1 MGLSIRV
8 FIVEDDNTIKRLPM
22 IRFERLLNRDPNEKL
37 SKYAG
42 KRVRYALIVVDLVN
56 RRPIEI
62 VKDEFAYLNFDD
74 EGRLELSE
82 HEQAE
87 SLAFD
92 MLNFFSLKQK
102 DKRVID
108 ARHKFAKKRYF
119 DKYRW
124 EPSDE
129 IIAAIS
135 EAIFGKFF

>member
-129 IIAAIS
+129 IIAAI
-135 EAIFGKFF
+135 FGKFF